1 MPKKENPDLPSSP
14 TSVEAVLRYS
24 CDSYPQGIFSSS
36 PSTTPADFVEEQA
49 KRRQPGRDTTWL
61 PAAREPYLQSCDET
75 QSHLSGIRAAVVET
89 RVHLEDDRGT
99 IYAVSLAFREP
110 QEHCYQ
116 LVRYLER
123 QAIRR
128 GVGNSRPQDADRSL
142 LPCAATRRTTAA
154 RSWEQWRLE
163 HPLIHKM

>member
-1 MPKKENPDLPSSP
+1 
-14 TSVEAVLRYS
+14 
-24 CDSYPQGIFSSS
+24 
-36 PSTTPADFVEEQA
+36 
-49 KRRQPGRDTTWL
+49 
-61 PAAREPYLQSCDET
+61 
-75 QSHLSGIRAAVVET
+75 
-89 RVHLEDDRGT
+89 
-99 IYAVSLAFREP
+99 
-110 QEHCYQ
+110 
-116 LVRYLER
+116 VRYLER